1 MTRPDDPIS
10 LPPPGDGTLGH
21 VALGDLTLVTGVVL
35 PGVTLAVQRWGRI
48 ARDGSNVVLIEHALT
63 GDTHVSGPVDSLHP
77 TPGWWN
83 GLLGPGLPLDTDR
96 WYVVCSNVL
105 GGCQGTTGPSST
117 NPATGEPYGLDFPL
131 LAMSDFVTVHRRLG
145 EHLGIEHWAAAVG
158 GSLGG
163 MQVLQWALDHPGDL
177 DNAVVIA
184 ALLADDFDG
193 PVDGVG
199 RILGVD
205 FDGLVD
211 DAEAASTEELGE
223 QVPPI
228 ELEAEEARHEIGGG
242 GRHGCSGKKMCR
254 RCVDTNELQARGE
267 KGCKVEEMR
276 RTGERLKVVHLERRK
291 DGMGDSGAWLDF
303 YTRLGSPSGDHRK
316 SWKRASALGEVERG
330 APLRAG

>member
-1 MTRPDDPIS
+1 MRDALVVAPLNRVDERDERNAGE
-10 LPPPGDGTLGH
+10 LL
-21 VALGDLTLVTGVVL
+21 VALVRPLHRDVVEQVPAATVFEDDEDVARVLHRVDEAHDTPLFGDS
-35 PGVTLAVQRWGRI
+35 AVQLDL
-48 ARDGSNVVLIEHALT
+48 AADAL
-63 GDTHVSGPVDSLHP
+63 H
-77 TPGWWN
+77 
-83 GLLGPGLPLDTDR
+83 
-96 WYVVCSNVL
+96 
-105 GGCQGTTGPSST
+105 
-117 NPATGEPYGLDFPL
+117 
-131 LAMSDFVTVHRRLG
+131 
-145 EHLGIEHWAAAVG
+145 
-158 GSLGG
+158 
-163 MQVLQWALDHPGDL
+163 
-177 DNAVVIA
+177 AVVIA

-291 DGMGDSGAWLDF
+291 DGMGILGA
-303 YTRLGSPSGDHRK
+303 
-316 SWKRASALGEVERG
+316 
-330 APLRAG
+330 